1 MVIKP
6 RAASLRTDSR
16 CFAHDWH
23 CDSVAR
29 PKVSR
34 RLPLIGGRVIRLG
47 KVNMPLPDPV
57 AKWEWLP
64 LGELHEARTFVSLSE
79 SAALHGVAA
88 RSVVVQ
94 RVFDSLAARR

>member
-1 MVIKP
+1 
-6 RAASLRTDSR
+6 
-16 CFAHDWH
+16 
-23 CDSVAR
+23 
-29 PKVSR
+29 
-34 RLPLIGGRVIRLG
+34 
-47 KVNMPLPDPV
+47 MPLPDPV